1 MTFDFH
7 PEALAE
13 LSHAAGYYA
22 EQSPG
27 LELRFLAEV
36 ERAIDRISADPER
49 WRTFAGDVRRALVH
63 VFPFGVLYTLHN
75 EAVVVLAVMHLSREP
90 GYWKSRAM
98 CDV

>member
-22 EQSPG
+22 EQSLG

-36 ERAIDRISADPER
+36 ERAVDRISDDPER
-49 WRTFAGDVRRALVH
+49 WRTFAGDVRRVLVH
-63 VFPFGVLYTLHN
+63 VFPFSVLYSIQN
-75 EAVVVLAVMHLSREP
+75 EAVVVIAVMHLSRQP
-90 GYWKSRAM
+90 GYWKSRTK
-98 CDV
+98 

>member
-27 LELRFLAEV
+27 LQLRFLDEV
-36 ERAIDRISADPER
+36 GRAIDRISEDPER
-49 WRTFAGDVRRALVH
+49 WRLFTTGVRRVLVH
-63 VFPFGVLYTLHN
+63 VFPFGVLYS
-75 EAVVVLAVMHLSREP
+75 VVDGKVVILAVMHLSREP
-90 GYWKSRAM
+90 AYWKSRR
-98 CDV
+98 

>member
-27 LELRFLAEV
+27 LQVRFLNEV
-36 ERAIDRISADPER
+36 ASAIDRICDDPKR
-49 WRTFAGDVRRALVH
+49 WRTFTGDVRRVLVH
-63 VFPFGVLYTLHN
+63 VFPFGVLYTATD
-75 EAVVVLAVMHLSREP
+75 ESVVILAVMHLSREP
-90 GYWKSRAM
+90 GCWKARQ
-98 CDV
+98 

>member
-1 MTFDFH
+1 MTFEFH

-36 ERAIDRISADPER
+36 DRAIDGIEDDPKR
-49 WRTFAGDVRRALVH
+49 WRIFTGDVRRVLVH
-63 VFPFGVLYTLHN
+63 VFPFSVLYTVTN
-75 EAVVVLAVMHLSREP
+75 DTIVVFAVVHLSREP
-90 GYWKSRAM
+90 GYWKSRR
-98 CDV
+98 

>member
-27 LELRFLAEV
+27 LQLRFLDEV
-36 ERAIDRISADPER
+36 GRAIDRISEEPER
-49 WRTFAGDVRRALVH
+49 WRLFAAGVRRVLVH
-63 VFPFGVLYTLHN
+63 VFPFGLLYTAAN
-75 EAVVVLAVMHLSREP
+75 GTIVILAVMHLSREP
-90 GYWKSRAM
+90 GCWKSRR
-98 CDV
+98 

>member
-1 MTFDFH
+1 MTFEFH

-36 ERAIDRISADPER
+36 DRAIDRIEDDPKR
-49 WRTFAGDVRRALVH
+49 WRIFTGDVRRVLVH
-63 VFPFGVLYTLHN
+63 VFPFGVLYTVTN
-75 EAVVVLAVMHLSREP
+75 DTIVVFAVVHLSREP
-90 GYWKSRAM
+90 GYCKSRR
-98 CDV
+98 

>member
-27 LELRFLAEV
+27 LELRFLDEV
-36 ERAIDRISADPER
+36 QGAINRISEDPMR
-49 WRTFAGDVRRALVH
+49 WRVFTGDIRRVLVH
-63 VFPFGVLYTLHN
+63 VFPFGVLYAIEN
-75 EAVVVLAVMHLSREP
+75 REIVILAVMHLSREP
-90 GYWKSRAM
+90 GYWKSRR
-98 CDV
+98 